1 MLNWASPWA
10 ALFLIPVACAAWR
23 LLRRRRRAGIPFPV
37 VSRLPRV
44 SGGWRLFLAQTAP
57 YLTVAGLLFLV
68 IAAMRPRTPVHHG
81 FRATDAI
88 AMMMT
93 LDISGSMEALDLTPK
108 DMEPSEETTRLAVVK
123 KLFTEFIDKRPD
135 DLIGLVTFGGYAS
148 TRVPITAD
156 HRALTRLI
164 RDVTTP
170 ILVYDD
176 MGRPIN
182 EDESMTAIGDG
193 LSVALLRLKKAEP
206 KTKIVIL
213 LSDGMSNAGALDP
226 NVATQAA
233 KEMGVR
239 VYTIGV
245 GTRARYLPV
254 FVRAPNGQK
263 IIRPYPVDKAFDE
276 KQLKT
281 IAQETNGRYFSVN
294 DRDAL
299 ENALDE
305 IDRLEKTRLETETWE
320 QWNEHYRGFVL
331 AGLLFILAG
340 VLGSLTISSRI

>member
-10 ALFLIPVACAAWR
+10 ALFLLPVACAAWR

-37 VSRLPRV
+37 VSRLPRI

-57 YLTVAGLLFLV
+57 YLTVLGLFFLV

-81 FRATDAI
+81 LRAADAI

-93 LDISGSMEALDLTPK
+93 LDVSGSMEALDLTPK
-108 DMEPSEETTRLAVVK
+108 GVEPSEETTRLAVVK

-148 TRVPITAD
+148 TRVPLTAD

-170 ILVYDD
+170 VIVYDD
-176 MGRPIN
+176 MGRAIN
-182 EDESMTAIGDG
+182 GDESMTAIGDG
-193 LSVALLRLKKAEP
+193 LSVALLRLKDAEP

-213 LSDGMSNAGALDP
+213 LSDGVSNFGVVQPEA
-226 NVATQAA
+226 ATQAA
-233 KEMGVR
+233 QEMGVR

-245 GTRARYLPV
+245 GTRS
-254 FVRAPNGQK
+254 RAVPFFGRDFFGRK
-263 IIRPYPVDKAFDE
+263 IIQTADTSFDE

-281 IAQETNGRYFSVN
+281 IAQETKGRYFSVN
-294 DRDAL
+294 DRDGL
-299 ENALDE
+299 EEALDE

-331 AGLLFILAG
+331 AGLLLILVG